1 MIYIQ
6 LKEVVFLSYTALYRE
21 WRPQNFNDVV
31 SQKHITN
38 TLKNEVKGNKIAH
51 AYLFCGTRG
60 TGKTSTAKIFAKAV
74 NCLHPIDGEPCNK
87 CENCLKINQGTF
99 LDVTELD
106 AASNNGVDKI
116 RDIIDDVIYPPREG
130 KYKVYIMDEVHMLST
145 GAVNAFLKTLEEPPG
160 YVIFILA
167 TTDPQKLPV
176 TILSRCQRFDFKR
189 IKSSEIEGRLRRIVD
204 EKGVE
209 ADDRSLM
216 LISRMADGA
225 MRDAL
230 SILDQAISMG
240 NSKIEYTD
248 LLQIL
253 GLVTNENINNL
264 MDFLIAR
271 DLEGALKE
279 VDKIV
284 FCGKDIN
291 VVIKDL
297 ISQFRNLLMTKI
309 TKNPEQVIDA
319 SLEEIESL
327 KKRGEKI
334 RVEEIMRDIRIL
346 EDSLTQAKWST
357 QSRIYLEL
365 SIMKLCRI
373 EYDTSKETIISRL
386 NQLQEMIKSGSF
398 KAAPVKNEEQKKE
411 KKEPVKV
418 IEKKEEPEKVNL
430 ENPKSKITLEQ
441 AENSFPDILET
452 IKNKKLMVIYASLV
466 TGEVSG
472 CKNGEITIKYPKEYS
487 FNKERLEKEEYRVKV
502 EEIFSEALKEKVRIK
517 YIVEEEIKKD
527 NEEKLKE
534 YFGDTLEVYDD

>member
-74 NCLHPIDGEPCNK
+74 NCLNPIDGEPCNK

-130 KYKVYIMDEVHMLST
+130 KFKVYIMDEVHMLST
-145 GAVNAFLKTLEEPPG
+145 GAVNAFLKTLEEPPS

-284 FCGKDIN
+284 FSGKDIN

-386 NQLQEMIKSGSF
+386 NQLQEIIKSGSF
-398 KAAPVKNEEQKKE
+398 KAAPVNEEQKKE
-411 KKEPVKV
+411 KREPVKV
-418 IEKKEEPEKVNL
+418 IEKKEEPEKVNP
-430 ENPKSKITLEQ
+430 ENPESKITLEQ